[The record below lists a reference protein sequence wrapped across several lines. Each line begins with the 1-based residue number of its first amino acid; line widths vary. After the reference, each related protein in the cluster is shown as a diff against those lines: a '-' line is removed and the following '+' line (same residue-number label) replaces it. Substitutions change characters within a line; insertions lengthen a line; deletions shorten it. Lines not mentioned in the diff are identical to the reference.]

1 MNNFV
6 LNINSDSLQ
15 AHVHKLRKMHKS
27 ALPNAIRETLSKSA
41 LNVKQDTMPKSAK
54 KEFVNRQPNFFK
66 ANSSVNF
73 AKGYDVK
80 SMKATIGFID
90 TKLKGGKNNYAVN
103 DLEQQEH
110 GGAIG
115 GRSFVPLDEARTG
128 KNKNKLVKKVNRLT
142 AIDLK
147 DVVSVSRRRSMGKAI
162 NIKSKKQAFIRAA
175 IMAKKLHGDNAYVLG
190 NNKNGF
196 RTLSRINSVSTNRK
210 SRNLQID
217 RTPLYSYRQGRAAR
231 VQATNFMRRASME
244 TQSKMDATFIKEA
257 QKQFDRIRK

>member
-27 ALPNAIRETLSKSA
+27 ALPTAIRETLSKAA

-66 ANSSVNF
+66 ANSSVVF

-80 SMKATIGFID
+80 SMKATVGFID
-90 TKLKGGKNNYAVN
+90 SKLKGGKNNYAVA

-115 GRSFVPLDEARTG
+115 GRSFVPMDEARTG
-128 KNKNKLVKKVNRLT
+128 KNKNKLVRRVNRLGN
-142 AIDLK
+142 INLSDVLK
-147 DVVSVSRRRSMGKAI
+147 ANTMASRLSRRTG
-162 NIKSKKQAFIRAA
+162 KKQAFIRAA
-175 IMAKKLHGDNAYVLG
+175 LMAKKLHGDNAYVLG
-190 NNKNGF
+190 NSKNGQ
-196 RTLSRINSVSTNRK
+196 RTLSRINSISVNKKTRD
-210 SRNLQID
+210 LQID
-217 RTPLYSYRQGRAAR
+217 RTPLYTYKQGRMAR
-231 VQATNFMRRASME
+231 VQATNFMKRASFE
-244 TQSKMDATFIKEA
+244 TQSHMDETFIKEA